1 MGGIMSQN
9 FKKWLEKTEAYN
21 DHSSL
26 KHKHN
31 YLIKHLLVVTNI
43 NEHASSNY
51 FKKKE
56 YYYVLKCS
64 QCNSFVPDSIDGNY
78 QHNIFNIDNIDNSL
92 PRITANTM
100 QKCPIYNFS
109 KLIDVKLN

>member
-1 MGGIMSQN
+1 MGGIVSQK
-9 FKKWLEKTEAYN
+9 FKKNLERMETYK
-21 DHSSL
+21 DQSCL

-51 FKKKE
+51 FGKKE
-56 YYYVLKCS
+56 YYYVLKCNE
-64 QCNSFVPDSIDGNY
+64 CNSFIPDRIYGNY
-78 QHNIFNIDNIDNSL
+78 QHNIFDIRKIDNSL
-92 PRITANTM
+92 PMITANTM

-109 KLIDVKLN
+109 KLIDVKIH